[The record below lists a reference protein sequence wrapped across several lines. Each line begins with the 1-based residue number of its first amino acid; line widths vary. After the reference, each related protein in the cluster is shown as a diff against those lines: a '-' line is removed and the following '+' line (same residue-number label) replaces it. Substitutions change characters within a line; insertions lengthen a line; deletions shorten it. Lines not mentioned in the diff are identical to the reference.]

1 MYNCKAKVALIIPS
15 TSKNRDWKIPE
26 DSLLYQM
33 ITSFKQ
39 TTNEKIECKFFI
51 GVDFDDLFF
60 SGEENIN
67 FFKNQNVSIDF
78 FQLTC
83 EKGHVTKMWNILA
96 NKAYNE
102 GYDYLYACGD
112 DCIFNKLG
120 WLSICINNLTLNNNI
135 GLTGPLTTNGNTN
148 ILTQCFVHKTHFEIF
163 GFFYPEEIKNWYCD
177 DWINNIYIDHLFKL
191 PIEYSCSNSG
201 GSERYDVVMC
211 EELQKTLTITHK
223 IQIEDYI
230 GKKINK
236 LNNIVILCDYNYLH
250 YAVALL
256 LSISCYEKNNVLI
269 HFLCLDEKTYSIIS
283 NLQLEI
289 DVICYKEDIFLNET
303 TLNDLKCND
312 KRYYFWAL
320 ASYFSNYIMTQVL
333 RNTSA
338 SLMYID
344 SDIYFHKDFHMLYK
358 NFSEKD
364 VGIFKHRFDSQ
375 AHLDESGMFN
385 VGVVY
390 FKNSE
395 KGKEI
400 LSWWTDAVLN
410 KKYSELGLNTCGD
423 QKYLNKFPEM
433 CLAEEIY
440 IDENIGHGAPWN
452 WKSYSNIDSES
463 YEVVYKDQVQPLVF
477 THFSKFNF
485 DFEKG
490 SYSFGNYEC
499 FTDNNSIFELS
510 SLKKIHNEYFEQL
523 KRADDLIKNTEI

>member
-1 MYNCKAKVALIIPS
+1 MTNYKNKVALLIPS
-15 TSKNRDWKIPE
+15 TSKNRVWKTPE
-26 DSLLYQM
+26 HSLLYQM
-33 ITSFKQ
+33 ISSFKL
-39 TTNEKIECKFFI
+39 TTNEKNSCKFFI
-51 GVDFDDLFF
+51 GFDFDDLFYAD
-60 SGEENIN
+60 EANIV
-67 FFKNQNVSIDF
+67 FFKNQNINIEFV
-78 FQLTC
+78 QLKC

-96 NKAYNE
+96 DKAYNE

-112 DCIFNKLG
+112 DCIFNKSG
-120 WLSICINNLTLNNNI
+120 WLPICINNLILNDNI
-135 GLTGPLTTNGNTN
+135 GLTGVLTTNGNTN
-148 ILTQCFVHKTHFEIF
+148 ILTQSFVHKTHFELF
-163 GFFYPEEIKNWYCD
+163 GFFYPEEIKNWFCD
-177 DWINNIYIDHLFKL
+177 DWINDIYVDHLFKL
-191 PIEYSCSNSG
+191 PIDYTCTNSG
-201 GSERYDVVMC
+201 GEERYEIFNCSDL
-211 EELQKTLTITHK
+211 EKELAKKHK
-223 IQIEDYI
+223 INVENYVSN
-230 GKKINK
+230 KSNK
-236 LNNIVILCDYNYLH
+236 LNNITMLCDYNYIH
-250 YAVALL
+250 YAIALL
-256 LSISCYEKNNVLI
+256 LSINCYDTKNVLV
-269 HFLCLDEKTYSIIS
+269 HFLCLDEKTYNIIS
-283 NLQLEI
+283 NLQLNI
-289 DVICYKEDIFLNET
+289 DIVCYREDVVLIEK

-344 SDIYFHKDFHMLYK
+344 SDIYFHKDFHVLYK

-364 VGIFKHRFDSQ
+364 IGIFKHRFDSQ
-375 AHLDESGMFN
+375 THLDESGMFN

-395 KGKEI
+395 KGKEV

-452 WKSYSNIDSES
+452 WKSYSNIDTES

-477 THFSKFNF
+477 THFSKFHF

-499 FTDNNSIFELS
+499 FTDNNSIFELA
-510 SLKKIHNEYFEQL
+510 SLKKMHNEYFEQL
-523 KRADDLIKNTEI
+523 KRADDLIKNIEI